1 MNKGCS
7 GCFLIL
13 MGFILGVLAVVMVLS
28 VVSTVSDE
36 ESVAEGTA
44 VEVIQVPKA
53 VQEPIAVTQPQA
65 SEPTKSVSKKVKER
79 EKPKA
84 QENEVEI
91 VKVNPLEQPEGAL
104 ATGVGLKED
113 PIVKPAKA
121 KPAVQAESNTTS
133 EPRQGGFNVKRRD
146 GKNVTL
152 YLGMSKA
159 EIIGLLGEPESFRTM
174 SYINGEELDY
184 ITGNNKYS
192 GSVSDLTLRLK
203 NGKLTDIT
211 KR

>member
-1 MNKGCS
+1 M
-7 GCFLIL
+7 LIC
-13 MGFILGVLAVVMVLS
+13 
-28 VVSTVSDE
+28 
-36 ESVAEGTA
+36 
-44 VEVIQVPKA
+44 
-53 VQEPIAVTQPQA
+53 
-65 SEPTKSVSKKVKER
+65 R
-79 EKPKA
+79 
-84 QENEVEI
+84 ENEVEI

-104 ATGVGLKED
+104 ATGVGLKEEAV
-113 PIVKPAKA
+113 VKPAKA
-121 KPAVQAESNTTS
+121 NPAVQAESNTTS

-174 SYINGEELDY
+174 SYVNGEELDY

-192 GSVSDLTLRLK
+192 GYVSDLTLSLK

-211 KR
+211 KH